1 MHASRV
7 GTSRADGILIGVNRL
22 HPHFID
28 ARMIDEIL
36 EWIPHE
42 QVLNRRPIGDTC
54 EAVEQDA
61 EQDEAVRVATA

>member
-1 MHASRV
+1 MH
-7 GTSRADGILIGVNRL
+7 TSRIGASGADGILVGVKRL
-22 HPHFID
+22 HPYFID

-54 EAVEQDA
+54 EAVGQDA